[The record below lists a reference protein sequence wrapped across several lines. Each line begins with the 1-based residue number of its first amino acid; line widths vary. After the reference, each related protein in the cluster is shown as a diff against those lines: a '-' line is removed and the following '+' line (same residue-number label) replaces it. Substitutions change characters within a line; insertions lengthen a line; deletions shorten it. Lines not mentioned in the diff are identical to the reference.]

1 MSGRGDGMSQ
11 ALEVSVGPA
20 WMTGGS
26 LRSCS
31 LDNFK
36 KRLCLNSQGC
46 VNRTCDARGRVSLL

>member
-11 ALEVSVGPA
+11 ALEVSLGPE

-26 LRSCS
+26 LRSCA

-36 KRLCLNSQGC
+36 KKAMSKPPGC
-46 VNRTCDARGRVSLL
+46 AHRTCDARGRVSLL